1 MHFYWS
7 YFSKLAPVAWHN
19 NMCLTI
25 LIHHKISFYHPH
37 SILRNILSIS
47 KGITLVIVIQ
57 QNLPR
62 LQPIRTREYTE

>member
-1 MHFYWS
+1 MHFYWR
-7 YFSKLAPVAWHN
+7 YFSKLEPVAWHN

-25 LIHHKISFYHPH
+25 LKISLFHPH
-37 SILRNILSIS
+37 SILRNSLFIS

-62 LQPIRTREYTE
+62 LQPIRAREYTE